1 MNEKSL
7 HRHLCPS
14 HEFLL
19 YSSHSQPVIWVWL
32 ETWIVRMRIEGAPD
46 LNLKS
51 VTVCIVE
58 SQVIKDMILSLI
70 LNQSTRPE
78 RLILCLYALFFL
90 VLFF

>member
-1 MNEKSL
+1 M
-7 HRHLCPS
+7 
-14 HEFLL
+14 
-19 YSSHSQPVIWVWL
+19 
-32 ETWIVRMRIEGAPD
+32 RMRIEGAPD
-46 LNLKS
+46 HLNLKS

>member
-1 MNEKSL
+1 M
-7 HRHLCPS
+7 
-14 HEFLL
+14 
-19 YSSHSQPVIWVWL
+19 
-32 ETWIVRMRIEGAPD
+32 RMRIEGAPD

-78 RLILCLYALFFL
+78 RLILCLYALFFFGIVFL
-90 VLFF
+90 ISNGLNELKWLRYEPTGQEKVRYDM